1 MPPPIHTRDVCTVG
15 VLSPSANSDHQ
26 QARPDPLDGPL
37 TPVTV
42 ANPAAP
48 GKRPRTFIAALATLA
63 ATACAV
69 LAFALYQAAVVNPYT
84 QAVLALDGD
93 SRQGGRLF
101 RINCAGCHGL
111 AAQGLVGPD
120 LHGVVDRKNDV
131 QLVRQVVSGQTPP
144 MPKFELEPQAMA
156 DLISHLHHLNS
167 QPAPAAS

>member
-1 MPPPIHTRDVCTVG
+1 MVTLSSSASGDQQQTQPELLD
-15 VLSPSANSDHQ
+15 SPSTPA
-26 QARPDPLDGPL
+26 AL
-37 TPVTV
+37 T
-42 ANPAAP
+42 NPAEP
-48 GKRPRTFIAALATLA
+48 GRRPRTFIAALATLA

-69 LAFALYQAAVVNPYT
+69 LAFALYQAANVDPYT

-93 SRQGGRLF
+93 LGQGGRLF

-131 QLVRQVVSGQTPP
+131 QLVRQVVSGKTPP

-156 DLISHLHHLNS
+156 DLISHLHHLDI
-167 QPAPAAS
+167 QPTPVAS